1 MISSSGNEGFY
12 QGTINFFEVSV
23 GNVGTKIRLK
33 TAVDIKGGSGTSNNE
48 SSPTNNFFTE
58 IFKKNNVTKK
68 PTITKTDP
76 LIDKIVIP
84 LPEEPKMITS
94 DLVIW
99 GSEQKGVLVDRSLEA
114 LKKTKSFLLRNKEIM
129 IQDIAL
135 IIILLTIIFGGKK
148 LMVENKNK
156 GLFFGI
162 IVAFFVYVFFG
173 EKIISALTNK
183 YDIWVYVTIVT
194 IFYLVGLW
202 INKKRDDP
210 IKRVPLPE
218 TPNLQ
223 QQYQTMPQPK
233 NVYQSTDEEIFSF
246 IDPDEEGTDFS
257 KLAKKM
263 TNDFKKT
270 VNTMQKQL
278 DTESRG
284 LEDQYQK
291 MVLVKQETDESIG
304 ELRKHYQ
311 ILTNNMRV
319 AEKMIRT
326 KKYFGK
332 AFEEMRKEE

>member
-1 MISSSGNEGFY
+1 
-12 QGTINFFEVSV
+12 
-23 GNVGTKIRLK
+23 
-33 TAVDIKGGSGTSNNE
+33 
-48 SSPTNNFFTE
+48 
-58 IFKKNNVTKK
+58 
-68 PTITKTDP
+68 
-76 LIDKIVIP
+76 
-84 LPEEPKMITS
+84 
-94 DLVIW
+94 
-99 GSEQKGVLVDRSLEA
+99 
-114 LKKTKSFLLRNKEIM
+114 
-129 IQDIAL
+129 
-135 IIILLTIIFGGKK
+135 
-148 LMVENKNK
+148 MVENKNK
-156 GLFFGI
+156 GLVWGI
-162 IVAFFVYVFFG
+162 IVAFLVYAFFG